1 MGSCLTPRNEP
12 SEETH
17 VLTKQETLLER
28 GARAE
33 GGRAR
38 EPRGAALPQGSQ
50 PRVLQWAMGLVSGLS
65 LANDSDSGSFL
76 CYTHCSAKMD
86 CSKEDSGRW

>member
-1 MGSCLTPRNEP
+1 MGSYLTLRNEL
-12 SEETH
+12 SEETP

-28 GARAE
+28 GARVEVAGQGNPE
-33 GGRAR
+33 ELSGTW
-38 EPRGAALPQGSQ
+38 LP
-50 PRVLQWAMGLVSGLS
+50 VSGFTVGDGTSFWLS

-86 CSKEDSGRW
+86 FSKEDSGRW